1 MQCLIGS
8 EQVKIKKTRKKDF
21 STHLFKKIIV
31 WKIAW
36 KTFTTS
42 INEEKIII
50 YEIKRNSIKNDVL
63 KGSYQPK
70 VYIKSI
76 WECQGIFYFI

>member
-1 MQCLIGS
+1 LQCLIGS
-8 EQVKIKKTRKKDF
+8 EQVKIKKTRKKGF
-21 STHLFKKIIV
+21 STHFFKKIIV
-31 WKIAW
+31 WKIAR

-42 INEEKIII
+42 INEEKIIV
-50 YEIKRNSIKNDVL
+50 YEVKGYSIKNDVL

-76 WECQGIFYFI
+76 